1 MLLCVEFKEV
11 ENDIIQMMRRKSLI
25 PVIGAGFTKNC
36 ASRSGKVPSGDDY
49 LKYMIDQIVIDTK
62 GAMSE
67 DELKKESFSS
77 VSSVYHKVVS
87 EDKQYSYLNCS
98 FTKVKLDSIKK
109 EFLEVDWP
117 YIYTLNIDDAI
128 ENNSEY
134 GTVLYANREIRN
146 TVFEQ
151 NKCVIKLH
159 GDIADILAYQDS
171 NCEIF
176 DQRQYVVSIKK
187 NAALLNKLTHDYE
200 FLNLIYIGCGLS
212 DEIDLLFSTSV
223 ARDNNN
229 ARYFCTTTVPS
240 ALEQVKLESYGI
252 THCIVFKTFD
262 EIYNQIKVAYDK
274 ALGIAPDELENF
286 STYTFYELEE
296 GFDINKPYLF
306 QGKSI
311 LDNTRVATFPYFFV
325 SREVTDIVVN
335 NINSKGTQIVVGRG
349 CSGKTYLAYD
359 VIKRVRD
366 RVVYLFRSR
375 DQINS
380 DTLRILLDKDHCLV
394 ICDSKVLSIKQIE
407 VILKT
412 NKERCERK
420 NTFLILESKSN
431 RDLSSILDYMRIN
444 GELVKS
450 EIPQLELENKFT
462 KKKTDEINKLLVT
475 SSLGVFYEGKTIADN
490 IIESSNI
497 LIQNNKFSRIVPCL
511 SSVRQVASLIVL
523 ATKGKVYAADAV
535 NLDLIEEFEKQ
546 CKKAN
551 PLIEK
556 ESTWEFEISA
566 SNNSQMKYVVN
577 AEYWLFD
584 QLDKLANDKSGRKK
598 IVEAYQY
605 IVEKL
610 IEENGKPDL
619 LKGEK
624 YTAYKDYILFDNI
637 FQIFSSQDTKLIR
650 EIFESLNQMLSTD
663 PNYLHQR
670 AKCYIRSAYKAN
682 DLKEKEKWL
691 ELAYRDASI
700 SNSAFEK
707 RYANHDNEKIM
718 ISAAHSLYTAALTLC
733 HIAKLRKYK
742 DIEINIRAVK
752 CLYRALISP
761 FNSIEFVN
769 NDATYNYNNVV
780 KDLITTF
787 ATDSKYVNDKDGEE
801 KVAHLLLMFISDNC

>member
-1 MLLCVEFKEV
+1 MLSCVEFKEV

-62 GAMSE
+62 GAMPE

-286 STYTFYELEE
+286 STYTFHELEE

-380 DTLRILLDKDHCLV
+380 DTLSILLDKDHCLV

-490 IIESSNI
+490 IIEASNI
-497 LIQNNKFSRIVPCL
+497 LIQNNKFSKIVPCL

-523 ATKGKVYAADAV
+523 ATKGKVYATDAV

-637 FQIFSSQDTKLIR
+637 FQIFSSQDSKLIR

-801 KVAHLLLMFISDNC
+801 KVAHLLLMFISDN